1 MSLKDVPFSILHPA
15 AEDDIN
21 SLGQAI
27 GECGEAFRNMGC
39 RYNGKKSLV
48 VLNFFP
54 EAFHIEKLV

>member
-1 MSLKDVPFSILHPA
+1 MSHKDVPFSILHSA

-27 GECGEAFRNMGC
+27 GEFGEAFRNMGC

>member
-27 GECGEAFRNMGC
+27 GEFGEAFRNMGC
-39 RYNGKKSLV
+39 RYNAKKSLV
-48 VLNFFP
+48 VLDFFP
-54 EAFHIEKLV
+54 EALHIEKSV